1 MLERLAERA
10 VDMRPDRTTPCSEL
24 LAALADPAI
33 DRIGASHVAVVV
45 AHPDDE
51 TIACGAQLRRLD
63 GASVIIVTDGA
74 PRDLRDARRI
84 GFVAAEDYAATREQ
98 ELRTALAVAGV
109 HSDRVTCLRV
119 PDQGA
124 ALRLPQ
130 LSLALARLL
139 AQRRIHTVITHA
151 FEGGHPDHDATAFCV
166 HAAAALA
173 RADGHTIGLIE
184 APFYRL
190 GAHGIVRQEF
200 AGLPH
205 AGERVLHLTVKERA
219 LKRLMMA
226 AHRTQRGVLAPF
238 RINIERFRPTPAYDF
253 ARRPN
258 GGRVLYER
266 YPWGLDGTRWSRL
279 VRAARGQLRLEDAP
293 C

>member
-1 MLERLAERA
+1 
-10 VDMRPDRTTPCSEL
+10 MRPDRTTPCSEL

-51 TIACGAQLRRLD
+51 TIGCGAQLRRLD

-84 GFVAAEDYAATREQ
+84 GFAAATDYAATRER
-98 ELRTALAVAGV
+98 ELKTAMAVAGV
-109 HSDRVTCLRV
+109 RSDRVTHLRV
-119 PDQGA
+119 PDQEV

-130 LSLALARLL
+130 LSLALGCLL
-139 AQRRIHTVITHA
+139 AQRRIRIVITHA

-166 HAAAALA
+166 HAAAALG
-173 RADGHTIGLIE
+173 RADGRATGVIE

-200 AGLPH
+200 AGPPH
-205 AGERVLHLTVKERA
+205 AGERVLHLTAKERA
-219 LKRLMMA
+219 LKRLMIA
-226 AHRTQRGVLAPF
+226 AHRTQCGVLAPF
-238 RINIERFRPTPAYDF
+238 RVDIERFRPSPAYDF

-258 GGRVLYER
+258 GGRVLYEG
-266 YPWGLDGTRWSRL
+266 YPWGLDGTRWCRL
-279 VRAARGQLRLEDAP
+279 ARAARGQLRLGDAP

>member
-1 MLERLAERA
+1 MPERLAERA
-10 VDMRPDRTTPCSEL
+10 VDMSLDRTTPCSEL
-24 LAALADPAI
+24 LAALADPAL
-33 DRIGASHVAVVV
+33 DRIGASRVAVVV

-63 GASVIIVTDGA
+63 GASIVVVTDGA
-74 PRDLRDARRI
+74 PRDLCDARRM
-84 GFVAAEDYAATREQ
+84 GFAAAEDYADTREQ
-98 ELRTALAVAGV
+98 ELKTALALAGV
-109 HSDRVTCLRV
+109 RSDRVTHLRV
-119 PDQGA
+119 PDQQA

-166 HAAAALA
+166 HAAAALR

-184 APFYRL
+184 APLYRL
-190 GAHGIVRQEF
+190 GAHGIARQEF
-200 AGLPH
+200 SGPPH

-219 LKRLMMA
+219 LKRMMIA
-226 AHRTQRGVLAPF
+226 AYRTQRRVLAPF
-238 RINIERFRPTPAYDF
+238 RADIERFRPTPAYDF

-279 VRAARGQLRLEDAP
+279 VRAARGQLRLGDAR